1 MSLLTSSIDLD
12 MIAPPLTESQLQFP
26 ASEIDHLAQL
36 FLQVGDTVRPI
47 ILRRI
52 SPISFEILEGYFEYY
67 AAMKAQEIDDQF
79 TAIRA
84 YVVPP
89 DRELAI
95 LSQYQFLRSLSTP
108 LANEKT
114 DSLPITPSERQSDL
128 EKIEQTIEQTIERTI
143 ANRLDQKIAA
153 TIERIVEEK
162 IGSSFQAMTKQITN
176 QITQQLDIHLSEI
189 KRSLLLTPV
198 TPPVAPPINQ
208 IIESSAPPVETIL
221 ESVTKK
227 PSKSTRT
234 NQPKTRSSG
243 SSPTKS
249 AIKESDP
256 KVIEVLR
263 ELNTLNFGDLEY
275 KLLKSRSKKF
285 ARPIYEL
292 RLQQPD
298 QKFQSIL
305 DITKVEGIAEK
316 TILKIIAAW

>member
-12 MIAPPLTESQLQFP
+12 MIAPPITEDQPQFP
-26 ASEIDHLAQL
+26 ASQIDHLAQL

-95 LSQYQFLRSLSTP
+95 LNQYQFLRSLSTP
-108 LANEKT
+108 PANEKI
-114 DSLPITPSERQSDL
+114 DSLLINPSERQSDL
-128 EKIEQTIEQTIERTI
+128 EKIEQTIERAI

-176 QITQQLDIHLSEI
+176 QITQQLDMHLSEI
-189 KRSLLLTPV
+189 KRSLLSAPV
-198 TPPVAPPINQ
+198 TPSVTPSVNQ
-208 IIESSAPPVETIL
+208 ITESSVPPMETTL
-221 ESVTKK
+221 KTVTKK
-227 PSKSTRT
+227 NSKSTGT

-275 KLLKSRSKKF
+275 KLLKSKSKKF

-316 TILKIIAAW
+316 TMLKIIDAW

>member
-12 MIAPPLTESQLQFP
+12 MIAPPLTEGQLQFP
-26 ASEIDHLAQL
+26 ASQIDRLAQL
-36 FLQVGDTVRPI
+36 FLEVGDTVRPI

-52 SPISFEILEGYFEYY
+52 SPISFEILEGYCEYY

-95 LSQYQFLRSLSTP
+95 LNQYQFLRSLSTP
-108 LANEKT
+108 SANEKT
-114 DSLPITPSERQSDL
+114 DSLPINSNERQSDL
-128 EKIEQTIEQTIERTI
+128 DQIEQTIELAIERAI

-162 IGSSFQAMTKQITN
+162 IGSSFQAMSKQITN
-176 QITQQLDIHLSEI
+176 QISQQLDMHLSEI
-189 KRSLLLTPV
+189 KRSLLSAPV
-198 TPPVAPPINQ
+198 TPSVTPSVNQ
-208 IIESSAPPVETIL
+208 ITEPSVPPMETTL
-221 ESVTKK
+221 KTVTKK
-227 PSKSTRT
+227 SKSTGT

-316 TILKIIAAW
+316 TMLKIIDAW